1 MVDLSV
7 KIGSLKLKN
16 PIMVASGTFGPE
28 YKELA
33 DVKKLGAIVLKTVT
47 LEERK
52 GNPAPRVAETA
63 SGMLNSIGLEN
74 KGIEDFIKNKLPKF
88 KNIKAPLIASIAG
101 NDEKEYGALAK
112 RLGKVNVI
120 AALEINLSCPNVKHG
135 THEGLMA
142 QDAGAA
148 YAVVRA
154 VRKATRLPLIAKL
167 SPNVADITK
176 IAIAAERAGADAV
189 LIANTVA
196 AMSVDI
202 ETQAP
207 KLGNITGGLSGPAIK
222 PIALKLVWN
231 AYNKIEIPIVGCGG
245 IMDYKDALEFMLCG
259 ARAIQVGTATFVNP
273 NIAIEIIDDIK
284 KYCIRKNINKMDEL
298 IGNLKTGPL

>member
-1 MVDLSV
+1 
-7 KIGSLKLKN
+7 
-16 PIMVASGTFGPE
+16 
-28 YKELA
+28 
-33 DVKKLGAIVLKTVT
+33 
-47 LEERK
+47 
-52 GNPAPRVAETA
+52 
-63 SGMLNSIGLEN
+63 
-74 KGIEDFIKNKLPKF
+74 
-88 KNIKAPLIASIAG
+88 
-101 NDEKEYGALAK
+101 
-112 RLGKVNVI
+112 
-120 AALEINLSCPNVKHG
+120 
-135 THEGLMA
+135 
-142 QDAGAA
+142 
-148 YAVVRA
+148 
-154 VRKATRLPLIAKL
+154 
-167 SPNVADITK
+167 
-176 IAIAAERAGADAV
+176 
-189 LIANTVA
+189 
-196 AMSVDI
+196 MSVDI